1 MSVQS
6 RITSALADL
15 DDFLARG
22 LPAENAIRSAAF
34 ANEVSELALH
44 ARASRDMSLEERRR
58 LVTARANSEQ
68 QAAKLAAEEVRL
80 QNQKGYFR
88 RLPSGKKI
96 WIEPSQSK
104 FDF

>member
-1 MSVQS
+1 M
-6 RITSALADL
+6 
-15 DDFLARG
+15 
-22 LPAENAIRSAAF
+22 P
-34 ANEVSELALH
+34 
-44 ARASRDMSLEERRR
+44 LEERRR
-58 LVTARANSEQ
+58 LVISRANATH
-68 QAAKLAAEEVRL
+68 QAAKLAAEEARL